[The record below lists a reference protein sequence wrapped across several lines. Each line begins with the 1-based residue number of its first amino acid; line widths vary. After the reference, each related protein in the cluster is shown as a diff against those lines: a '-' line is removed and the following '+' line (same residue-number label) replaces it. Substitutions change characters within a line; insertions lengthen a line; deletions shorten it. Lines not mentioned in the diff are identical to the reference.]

1 MTVASPCNGV
11 CTLNDKEVCRGCGRT
26 KEDISKWYILTD
38 DEKQQVLARLAR
50 SGFSYVC
57 FVTEVV
63 VVD

>member
-50 SGFSYVC
+50 SVGHQRK
-57 FVTEVV
+57 T
-63 VVD
+63 